1 MNSTI
6 IIMFSVIIATV
17 IVGLAP
23 AFGKKAAKK
32 QSSSTSEYF
41 LGSRGLGVVL
51 WRQLHVKIITNAYSV
66 NIKINK

>member
-41 LGSRGLGVVL
+41 FGL
-51 WRQLHVKIITNAYSV
+51 
-66 NIKINK
+66 